1 MSKGESTDVR
11 AMFEREFLG
20 AWDLQGRDVTVEIE
34 SVRASELF
42 IVSANQKKK
51 KPVVSFKGTP
61 KKLVLN
67 KTNMTVVANLYGFDT
82 RQWVGRKI
90 TLYPTTARC
99 GKETV
104 DAIRIRPKVPQGPAR
119 GVESQPVDQEMRER
133 QNRAA
138 EQIANEG
145 SGD

>member
-1 MSKGESTDVR
+1 MARESTDVR

-34 SVRASELF
+34 RVQAAELF
-42 IVSANQKKK
+42 LRDANAKKK
-51 KPVVSFKGTP
+51 KPVVSFKGTE

-67 KTNMTVVANLYGFDT
+67 KTNSETIATMYGYDT
-82 RQWVGRKI
+82 RKWVGQKV

-99 GKETV
+99 GRETV
-104 DAIRIRPKVPQGPAR
+104 DAIRVRPKVPQGRAQA
-119 GVESQPVDQEMRER
+119 VESQPVDREMRER

-138 EQIANEG
+138 EQIEEEG
-145 SGD
+145 SNG